1 MNDYKQVAE
10 WSNKILEMLKKDG
23 LRSVAML
30 DIFQTLLANAICS
43 ARTKEIAV
51 RVLTE
56 FSQEVLNMI
65 AEEYKDEAKEL
76 K

>member
-1 MNDYKQVAE
+1 MNEQQIGE
-10 WSNKILEMLKKDG
+10 WSNKIFEILKKDG
-23 LRSVAML
+23 LRPVAML
-30 DIFQTLLANAICS
+30 DIFQTLLANAICL

-51 RVLTE
+51 TVLTD

-65 AEEYKDEAKEL
+65 AEEYKDEAKVL

>member
-1 MNDYKQVAE
+1 MNEQQVEE
-10 WSNKILEMLKKDG
+10 WANKIIGILQKENV
-23 LRSVAML
+23 RASEAI

>member
-1 MNDYKQVAE
+1 MNEQQVEE
-10 WSNKILEMLKKDG
+10 WANKIIGILQKENV
-23 LRSVAML
+23 RASEAI
-30 DIFQTLLANAICS
+30 DIFQTLLANIICS
-43 ARTKEIAV
+43 SKTKGMAV
-51 RVLTE
+51 RVLTD

>member
-1 MNDYKQVAE
+1 MNEYKQVAE

-30 DIFQTLLANAICS
+30 DIFQTLLANIICS
-43 ARTKEIAV
+43 SKTKGMAV
-51 RVLTE
+51 RVLTD